1 MRATMEERK
10 MARVLRVLLRTVI
23 GAALAASVNAPPLS
37 ASPKHEAE
45 ERLERQPVK
54 ENTRVDHDGQPIP
67 QPHVSDP
74 SHLGHLVRE
83 SFVEPISHLF
93 DIPDKVIWLMRPL
106 GVRRVPE
113 APNVNAFD
121 EVPNSTWFTN
131 RNHVRALSTD
141 AVREGPFGAVHPTP
155 PYTIKSVKT
164 HGFNPGFN
172 MKDAAGKRWVVK
184 LDRAGFPQISS
195 GAGVVSS
202 RLVWAAGYN
211 ISHDEAFTFRRDEL
225 SIDAD
230 LAKGKDGKKPFRDA
244 DLEALLTR
252 GARTQDGRYY
262 AIASFFLPGTPIGPF
277 SFRGIRQDDPNDRF
291 RHKERRDLRGLFV
304 VYSWVNNWDVK
315 DDQSLDTYGPDSA
328 NGHVTHYL
336 LDVNGSLGAAAEG
349 PKPLKYG
356 YEQRFDTGRTLQRF
370 VTLGFSTDP
379 WRRAHQDSGIPSV
392 GNFEAVEFDPA
403 DWAPLQYMEPFR
415 RMTLADAYWGAK
427 IVASFSNAQIAAAVD
442 AAGYEDPR
450 APEYIER
457 TLIARR
463 DKIARFWF
471 ARVAPLDFFHV
482 KDGYLVFHDLAVDLG
497 LAPER
502 GYEVEEEHG
511 DGRAVPIEVLARDP
525 QISLS
530 RLGRGSDE
538 ISLRLSVAKSHARP
552 VRVDLRRNGHDWVV
566 TRVRHG

>member
-1 MRATMEERK
+1 MRPTTTNIPTRRAI
-10 MARVLRVLLRTVI
+10 LRLLAAVI
-23 GAALAASVNAPPLS
+23 GVAVSAMGIGHALAADGR
-37 ASPKHEAE
+37 HEAE

-54 ENTRVDHDGQPIP
+54 ESTWVDHDGQPVP

-74 SHLGHLVRE
+74 SHAGHLVRE

-93 DIPDKVIWLMRPL
+93 DIPDKIIWLMRPL
-106 GVRRVPE
+106 GVRRVPD
-113 APNVNAFD
+113 APNVNAYD
-121 EVPNSTWFTN
+121 EVANSSWFTN

-141 AVREGPFGAVHPTP
+141 AIREGPFGPVRPTP

-184 LDRAGFPQISS
+184 LDRVGFPQISS

-211 ISHDEAFTFRRDEL
+211 ISHDEAFTFHRGEL
-225 SIDAD
+225 SIDPD
-230 LAKGKDGKKPFRDA
+230 LASGKDGKKPFRDA
-244 DLEALLTR
+244 DLEALLKR
-252 GARTQDGRYY
+252 GARTEDGRYY
-262 AIASFFLPGTPIGPF
+262 ASASFFLPGTPIGPF

-315 DDQSLDTYGPDSA
+315 DDQSLDTFGPDSA

-356 YEQRFDTGRTLQRF
+356 YEQRFDTGRVLQRF

-379 WRRAHQDSGIPSV
+379 WRRARQDSGIPSV

-450 APEYIER
+450 AREYIQR

-482 KDGYLVFHDLAVDLG
+482 KNGYLVFHDLAVDLG
-497 LAPER
+497 LTPER
-502 GYEVEEEHG
+502 GYEVEERG
-511 DGRAVPIEVLARDP
+511 GGGSVPVEVLARDP
-525 QISLS
+525 RISLG
-530 RLGRGSDE
+530 RLGRGTDE
-538 ISLRLSVAKSHARP
+538 ISLKLEVAGSRARP
-552 VRVDLRRNGHDWVV
+552 VRVDLRRSGHDWVV